1 MVKLTALYR
10 QPEEVQEFE
19 TRYFE
24 GHLPLARKM
33 PALLKMEVTRFT
45 ETPMGDHP
53 PYYLQADLYFASK
66 EALDAAMKSPEGRAA
81 AKDVMSFAGNLVTMI
96 VGDVKGDA

>member
-24 GHLPLARKM
+24 GHVPLAEKM
-33 PALLKMEVTRFT
+33 PGLLKMEVTRFT
-45 ETPMGDHP
+45 ATPMGTQP
-53 PYYLQADLYFASK
+53 PYYLQADLYFESEESLQAS
-66 EALDAAMKSPEGRAA
+66 MKSPEGKAA
-81 AKDVMSFAGNLVTMI
+81 AKDVMSFAGKLVTMI
-96 VGDVKGDA
+96 VGEVKGDA